1 MACSRQAHRVAFYG
15 QGTCSERRCA
25 FCRQSLDCALVSI
38 STKRGD
44 TGTTGLLYG
53 GRVRKDSERIECNG
67 AVDEAQ
73 AALGYARAV
82 VQGTGASGPG
92 NLTSDA
98 LDGML
103 VSIERDLWVLMA
115 EVATSNSNRSKLVAG
130 TSLVTPAM
138 VDVLT
143 SRVQAIEALQVVPK
157 EFVVPGESL
166 AGAALDIARTVV
178 RRAER
183 LAVAAELPVASA
195 VVPYLNR
202 LSDLCWLLARA
213 IERDHLTA
221 RAGPVKRT
229 RQSPRL
235 APSDSDPVDGQ

>member
-1 MACSRQAHRVAFYG
+1 M
-15 QGTCSERRCA
+15 
-25 FCRQSLDCALVSI
+25 SI

-44 TGTTGLLYG
+44 TGTTGLLHG
-53 GRVRKDSERIECNG
+53 GRVRKDSARIECNG

-82 VQGTGASGPG
+82 VLSTGASGPG
-92 NLTSDA
+92 NLSTDA

-115 EVATSNSNRSKLVAG
+115 EVATSDGSRSKLVSG
-130 TSLVTPAM
+130 TSLVTTEM
-138 VDVLT
+138 VEVLT
-143 SRVQAIEALQVVPK
+143 RRVNALEALQVVPK

-166 AGAALDIARTVV
+166 AGAALDVARTVV

-183 LAVAAELPVASA
+183 LAVAAELPAASA

-213 IERDHLTA
+213 VEPEHLTA
-221 RAGPVKRT
+221 RAGPSKRT
-229 RQSPRL
+229 RHSPRL
-235 APSDSDPVDGQ
+235 AANDSSAFRGQ

>member
-1 MACSRQAHRVAFYG
+1 M
-15 QGTCSERRCA
+15 
-25 FCRQSLDCALVSI
+25 SI

-53 GRVRKDSERIECNG
+53 GRVRKDSARIECNG

-82 VQGTGASGPG
+82 VLATGASGPG
-92 NLTSDA
+92 NLSADA

-115 EVATSNSNRSKLVAG
+115 EVATSDNHRSKLVAG
-130 TSLVTPAM
+130 TSLVTKEM
-138 VDVLT
+138 VEVLT
-143 SRVQAIEALQVVPK
+143 SRVTALEAPQLVPK
-157 EFVVPGESL
+157 DFVVPGENL
-166 AGAALDIARTVV
+166 AGASLDVARTVV

-183 LAVAAELPVASA
+183 LAVAAGLPAISA

-213 IERDHLTA
+213 VEREHPMA
-221 RAGPVKRT
+221 RMGPPKRT
-229 RQSPRL
+229 RHSPRL
-235 APSDSDPVDGQ
+235 AANDSTPTSGQ

>member
-1 MACSRQAHRVAFYG
+1 M
-15 QGTCSERRCA
+15 
-25 FCRQSLDCALVSI
+25 SI

-44 TGTTGLLYG
+44 AGTTGLLYG
-53 GRVRKDSERIECNG
+53 GRVRKDSARIECNG

-82 VQGTGASGPG
+82 VLATGASGPG
-92 NLTSDA
+92 NLSSDA

-115 EVATSNSNRSKLVAG
+115 EVATADSHRSKLVAG
-130 TSLVTPAM
+130 ASLVTKEM

-143 SRVQAIEALQVVPK
+143 SRVTALEALQVVPND
-157 EFVVPGESL
+157 FVVPGENL
-166 AGAALDIARTVV
+166 AGASLDVARTVV

-183 LAVAAELPVASA
+183 LAVAAELPTASA

-213 IERDHLTA
+213 VEGEHLTA
-221 RAGPVKRT
+221 RVGPPKRT
-229 RQSPRL
+229 RHSPRL
-235 APSDSDPVDGQ
+235 AASDSTPSSGQ

>member
-1 MACSRQAHRVAFYG
+1 MD
-15 QGTCSERRCA
+15 GTTSGRRCHA
-25 FCRQSLDCALVSI
+25 RGPDAVDCGLVSI

-44 TGTTGLLYG
+44 TGSTGLLYG

-73 AALGYARAV
+73 AAIGYARAV
-82 VQGTGASGPG
+82 VLSTGASGPG
-92 NLTSDA
+92 NLTGDA

-103 VSIERDLWVLMA
+103 ISIERDLWVLMA
-115 EVATSNSNRSKLVAG
+115 EVATSDSNRTKLVAG
-130 TSLVTPAM
+130 TSLLTGEM

-143 SRVQAIEALQVVPK
+143 SRVEALEALQVVPK

-166 AGAALDIARTVV
+166 AGAALDVARTVV

-183 LAVAAELPVASA
+183 LAVAAELPRVSA
-195 VVPYLNR
+195 VLPYLNR

-213 IERDHLTA
+213 VEREHVTA
-221 RAGPVKRT
+221 RVGPAKHT
-229 RQSPRL
+229 RHSPRL
-235 APSDSDPVDGQ
+235 AASDSTPFAGQ